1 MKCCNNCE
9 NPDFCKKYGICEV
22 EELENELLHSN
33 LLHVQDPDDLDDD
46 MS

>member
-9 NPDFCKKYGICEV
+9 NPDFCKKYGICEE
-22 EELENELLHSN
+22 EELENELRT
-33 LLHVQDPDDLDDD
+33 QEPDDLDDD

>member
-22 EELENELLHSN
+22 EELENELLH
-33 LLHVQDPDDLDDD
+33 VQDPDDLDDD